1 LSPVNPS
8 YSVAVQSTRRV
19 AVVGAGIVGL
29 SAAWFLQEH
38 DVDVTVFEREYVGA
52 GASSGSAGWLLA
64 GDVTPL
70 PSPGTL
76 QTGARALLDPRAP
89 IAMGRPGFS
98 RSLFLLRFARQCTR
112 SRWERGLKAL
122 QPLAADALAA
132 YDHLTQAGAAAAPR
146 HAHPH
151 WALFTDL
158 HGRDRFARQL
168 EELIDL
174 GGAIDFEVVDG
185 PRSRATCSVASDAVV
200 GGVALLGQRFLDPA
214 LFLPELA
221 NSVIARGG
229 RLRTSHEVLAVRGAR
244 FGPELLLAVDGQ
256 CRRAQF
262 DAVVVCAGA
271 WISPLVRRHGVRI
284 GVHAGRGY
292 SFAAALHHPLDTPI
306 YLPDQHV
313 ACTPM
318 RGRLR
323 LAGTMEFDDPRAP
336 LHPERIARM
345 VDAAR
350 PLLRGVDLDDR
361 TDEWVGPR
369 PVTHDGLP
377 LAGRTATPGVWCI
390 GGHAMEGM
398 VLGPVTAQLTAEAVA
413 TGYVPEVLRP
423 FDPVR

>member
-1 LSPVNPS
+1 
-8 YSVAVQSTRRV
+8 V

-29 SAAWFLQEH
+29 ASAWFLQEH
-38 DVDVTVFEREYVGA
+38 DLDVTVFERADVGA

-70 PSPGTL
+70 PSPDTF
-76 QTGARALLDPRAP
+76 RAGVRGLLDPRSAITVGGP
-89 IAMGRPGFS
+89 S
-98 RSLFLLRFARQCTR
+98 VDRSLFLLRFARHCTR
-112 SRWERGLKAL
+112 ERWERGLQAL
-122 QPLAADALAA
+122 QPLAAEALDA
-132 YDHLTQAGAAAAPR
+132 YDHLTHAGVGAAPR
-146 HAHPH
+146 LANPH

-158 HGRDRFARQL
+158 RGRDAFIRQL
-168 EELIDL
+168 QELITL
-174 GGAIDFEVVDG
+174 GGAIDFDVTDG
-185 PRSRATCSVASDAVV
+185 PETKQSCPTAADAVV
-200 GGVALLGQRFLDPA
+200 GGVALLGQRFIDPA

-221 NSVIARGG
+221 DSVTARGG
-229 RLRTSHEVLAVRGAR
+229 RLRTSHEVLALRGTPS
-244 FGPELLLAVDGQ
+244 GPELLVAAGGRHL
-256 CRRAQF
+256 RAHF

-271 WISPLVRRHGVRI
+271 WLSPLIRRHGVR
-284 GVHAGRGY
+284 VEVRAGRGY

-306 YLPDQHV
+306 YLPEQHV

-336 LHPERIARM
+336 LHPDRIARM

-361 TDEWVGPR
+361 IDEWVGPR
-369 PVTHDGLP
+369 PVSRDGLP

-398 VLGPVTAQLTAEAVA
+398 VLGPVTARLTASAVA
-413 TGYVPEVLRP
+413 TGRLPDALRP
-423 FDPVR
+423 FNPVR